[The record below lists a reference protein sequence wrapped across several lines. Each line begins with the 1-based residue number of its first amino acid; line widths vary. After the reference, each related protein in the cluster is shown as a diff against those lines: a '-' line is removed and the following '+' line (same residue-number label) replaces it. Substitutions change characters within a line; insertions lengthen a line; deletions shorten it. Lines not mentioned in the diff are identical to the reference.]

1 MIEALDFLRQMD
13 FLGVF
18 TRLTLAMVLGGLVGF
33 DRERMMR
40 PKGLAGFRTYM
51 LVCTAAA
58 LTMIISQ
65 YEYTMISTAWS
76 DSARAIGV
84 KVDVSRLGAQVI
96 NGIGFLGAG
105 TIIITKDEKVR
116 GLTTAAGLWA
126 SACTGL
132 AIGAGFY
139 ECGVLAVGLI
149 LLSMYVFS
157 DVKVKI
163 LRRSRFVSLYLEVDS
178 MTDLGDVIL
187 TLRAHGIELLEMNID
202 ERHAK
207 VNRYRVEAEIV
218 TQLPADMDAGYMISN
233 VAKLERVNHVHE
245 I

>member
-105 TIIITKDEKVR
+105 TIVTSRQRVK

-126 SACTGL
+126 SAVIGL
-132 AIGAGFY
+132 AVGAGFF
-139 ECGVLAVGLI
+139 EGAIITTIMVEIILALFI
-149 LLSMYVFS
+149 
-157 DVKVKI
+157 
-163 LRRSRFVSLYLEVDS
+163 
-178 MTDLGDVIL
+178 
-187 TLRAHGIELLEMNID
+187 
-202 ERHAK
+202 
-207 VNRYRVEAEIV
+207 
-218 TQLPADMDAGYMISN
+218 
-233 VAKLERVNHVHE
+233 KLERFLVRRTAAVRVFMEYNRNEALDEVVFFCHSDGRATITNLE
-245 I
+245 INRPKEPKNVAIAMFTVRLSRDIKPQELIHAILAIDGVILAELV